1 MQRGKPARRTQL
13 MNLDDYTIVS
23 IYGAEYRGTVQYYL
37 LASDVYREAYS

>member
-23 IYGAEYRGTVQYYL
+23 IYGAEYRGTYPTCPL
-37 LASDVYREAYS
+37 DNSAR